1 MDLNYKMN
9 IWYNDINNII
19 DNQIKLNQI
28 DFFHLYNMITK
39 CISDKQIYTIK
50 SIYVI
55 IFNIF
60 NCDKIIK
67 LIKTNLS
74 LECILEIIHIY
85 LKLSNIKTIINEMN
99 LINLN
104 NEIKNKNLSIRQIF
118 YNQTLNLSKPIIS
131 KYDMINI
138 FNAYNLKADFFDLL
152 DENKNINLIDEIF
165 RPIELATE
173 SLGFELPILII
184 IPSYNNIN
192 IFKYTL
198 NSIFNQQYQ
207 NYRIIYIDDCSG
219 NIEYDAVN
227 EYIDYINQN
236 NRCIILSQYVRSRQ
250 CAGRYIGYR
259 MAFDD
264 EIIILLDGDDRLYNT
279 ITLNIISKEYIIKCI
294 GATYGSYVDLKESK
308 IISKIK
314 GSEEFPNYI
323 INNKSYREY
332 KFITSHLRTVYAKI
346 LKKIKLVD
354 LLDADDQFIHIMTDC
369 AEMFPILEMLTPDL
383 NFDSTKY
390 FDVIKQPLCIYNL
403 DNSLVYNTSFARYF
417 EIMNPYTD
425 YRNKMSLKIRSIDKY
440 AFILNLSNYESDII
454 NYNLDNID
462 NIKNIDDIKN
472 IMFNFNF
479 DMLILDNNIYSQSK
493 IITQFRQNNCL
504 HLSGKTKINK
514 YIIKGIIGRN
524 IIDDDIKIILSEYQ
538 CLIKKRKIIQADI
551 PIIGYIKLN
560 E

>member
-454 NYNLDNID
+454 NYNLDNI
-462 NIKNIDDIKN
+462 KNIDDIKN